1 MRRGAERAPPTG
13 PHAQS
18 PKAAIRRATVADIPA
33 LVALENRTFSGDWL
47 SPRSFRHL
55 ILYGHAATLVEEWQG
70 EVRGY
75 AVVFF
80 RQLSPTARLYSFAIA
95 PEHRGQG
102 LAAALL
108 AAAERA
114 AREHGCST
122 MRLEVRKD
130 NPRAQAIYRKAGY
143 RTFGSHTAYYDDG
156 TDAVRMEKRLDREG
170 TGT

>member
-1 MRRGAERAPPTG
+1 MRRAAERAPPTS
-13 PHAQS
+13 PHARS
-18 PKAAIRRATVADIPA
+18 PKAAIRRAAVADIPA

-47 SPRSFRHL
+47 SARSFRHL
-55 ILYGHAATLVEEWQG
+55 ILSGHAATLVEEWQG
-70 EVRGY
+70 EIRGY

-80 RQLSPTARLYSFAIA
+80 RRASGAARLYSFAVA

-122 MRLEVRKD
+122 MRLEVRQD
-130 NPRAQAIYRKAGY
+130 NPRAQALYHKAGY
-143 RTFGSHTAYYDDG
+143 STFGSYAAYYDDG
-156 TDAVRMEKRLDREG
+156 ADAVRMEKRLDGEG
-170 TGT
+170 AGT

>member
-1 MRRGAERAPPTG
+1 MRRGAERRPVTR
-13 PHAQS
+13 PHGQS
-18 PKAAIRRATVADIPA
+18 PRAAIRRATAADIPA

-55 ILYGHAATLVEEWQG
+55 ILRGHAATLVEEWQG

-80 RQLSPTARLYSFAIA
+80 RGTSRVARLYSFAIA

-108 AAAERA
+108 AAAERRA
-114 AREHGCST
+114 LAHGCST

-130 NPRAQAIYRKAGY
+130 NPRAQTLYRKFGY
-143 RTFGSHTAYYDDG
+143 HAFGSYAAYYDDG
-156 TDAVRMEKRLDREG
+156 MDAVRMEKRLDGEG
-170 TGT
+170 AGT